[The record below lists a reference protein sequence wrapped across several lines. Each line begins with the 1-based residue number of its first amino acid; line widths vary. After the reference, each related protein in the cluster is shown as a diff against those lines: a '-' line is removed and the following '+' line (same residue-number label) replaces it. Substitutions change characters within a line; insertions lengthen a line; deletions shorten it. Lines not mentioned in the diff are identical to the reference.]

1 MNIYNY
7 DQNGFYIGASIA
19 DESPLEEG
27 VYLIPANATIV
38 KPPEYKEGFDIKF
51 NVEEK
56 EFEYVEKIVE
66 SNEEK
71 IEEPKL
77 NENNV
82 PLSITPLQ
90 AKLQLL
96 EIGLLDEVEEL
107 VKQDRKVEFY
117 WTNDQ
122 KFNKDDEILKTMATA
137 LGLTSEQLADLF
149 LQASQIV

>member
-7 DQNGFYIGASIA
+7 DNNGFYIGASIA

-38 KPPEYKEGFDIKF
+38 KPLEYKEGFDIKF

-66 SNEEK
+66 SNEER

-107 VKQDRKVEFY
+107 VKQDRKVEIY
-117 WTNDQ
+117 WTNAQ

-149 LQASQIV
+149 LQASKL

>member
-7 DQNGFYIGASIA
+7 DNNGFYIGASIA